1 MVGHYYA
8 VRAVTHAAPGL
19 VATHDALDQEL
30 PLDERAHAV
39 KVLPGDRRGLSRFLY
54 TRNIDVLI
62 DRCFAH
68 EVVRIIDVAVGAGAW
83 ILPHR
88 TRQRL
93 VVPRPVIVDGEYN
106 GAAAGALRALDD
118 PARHLPVVRGVDLL
132 PHRCAA
138 RGHHFLR
145 AGRAGGRKHHQ
156 CRARSG
162 STRGGELAFRV
173 EGTLRA
179 DRRQVYR

>member
-1 MVGHYYA
+1 M
-8 VRAVTHAAPGL
+8 HAALGL

-30 PLDERAHAV
+30 ALDDLAHAV

-68 EVVRIIDVAVGAGAW
+68 EVVRIIDVAVGAGAR

-93 VVPRPVIVDGEYN
+93 VVPRPVIVDGEYD
-106 GAAAGALRALDD
+106 GAAAGALRTFDYL
-118 PARHLPVVRGVDLL
+118 ARDLPVVRGVDLL
-132 PHRCAA
+132 PHGSAA
-138 RGHHFLR
+138 RGHHLLR
-145 AGRAGGRKHHQ
+145 
-156 CRARSG
+156 S
-162 STRGGELAFRV
+162 
-173 EGTLRA
+173 
-179 DRRQVYR
+179 